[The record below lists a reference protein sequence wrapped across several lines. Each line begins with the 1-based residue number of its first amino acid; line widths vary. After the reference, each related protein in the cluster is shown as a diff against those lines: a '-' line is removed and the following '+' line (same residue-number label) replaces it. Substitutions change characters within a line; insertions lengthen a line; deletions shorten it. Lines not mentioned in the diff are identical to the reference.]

1 MSALAA
7 DTDGAWT
14 LVSTDGSTH
23 GHEPIELNPNQR
35 QETLAVELYEED
47 VPLAMGTIQI
57 AELHKVRG
65 QAGKMAWVW
74 GGQVVAGLSSQGLPF
89 PGGGLGGCCMVRGC
103 MQAVIASTQ
112 ALVLIGLLPL
122 TAICPGCPPP
132 RSCPPSRT
140 CLQRSRPRQASSSRS
155 SPACAPRAATRAA
168 WPGSSWWTI
177 TAAPAAM
184 LCSQRGWCP
193 PLAAM

>member
-65 QAGKMAWVW
+65 QAGEMAWVCPAM
-74 GGQVVAGLSSQGLPF
+74 GCQVWEAAVWCVAA
-89 PGGGLGGCCMVRGC
+89 C
-103 MQAVIASTQ
+103 
-112 ALVLIGLLPL
+112 
-122 TAICPGCPPP
+122 
-132 RSCPPSRT
+132 
-140 CLQRSRPRQASSSRS
+140 RP
-155 SPACAPRAATRAA
+155 
-168 WPGSSWWTI
+168 
-177 TAAPAAM
+177 
-184 LCSQRGWCP
+184 
-193 PLAAM
+193 